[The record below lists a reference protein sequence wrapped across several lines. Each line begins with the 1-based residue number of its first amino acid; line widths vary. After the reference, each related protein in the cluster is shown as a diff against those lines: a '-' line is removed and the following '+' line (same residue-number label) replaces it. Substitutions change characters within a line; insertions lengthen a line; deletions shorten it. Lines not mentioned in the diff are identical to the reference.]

1 MTLQAIIHTNLGDIN
16 CNLFPDHAPKT
27 VENFTGLSEGT
38 KEWTDPRV
46 SAKSSAPLYKDLV
59 FHRII
64 PSFMIQGGDPLGTG
78 TGGPGYRFE
87 DEAHPELTFDKPY
100 MLAMANAGPGTNGSQ
115 FFVTVA
121 ATTWLNFK
129 HTIFGEVA
137 DQASRDVVDA
147 IAAVETG
154 SQDRPKVDV
163 VMQSI
168 EIVRI

>member
-64 PSFMIQGGDPLGTG
+64 PGFMIQGGDPLGTG

-100 MLAMANAGPGTNGSQ
+100 ILAMANAGPGTNGSQ
-115 FFVTVA
+115 FFVTSNTQSLGKSLIKLA
-121 ATTWLNFK
+121 ATLWMRSLQLKPDPRIAPRLTW
-129 HTIFGEVA
+129 
-137 DQASRDVVDA
+137 
-147 IAAVETG
+147 
-154 SQDRPKVDV
+154 
-163 VMQSI
+163 
-168 EIVRI
+168 

>member
-1 MTLQAIIHTNLGDIN
+1 
-16 CNLFPDHAPKT
+16 
-27 VENFTGLSEGT
+27 
-38 KEWTDPRV
+38 
-46 SAKSSAPLYKDLV
+46 
-59 FHRII
+59 
-64 PSFMIQGGDPLGTG
+64 
-78 TGGPGYRFE
+78 
-87 DEAHPELTFDKPY
+87 
-100 MLAMANAGPGTNGSQ
+100 MLDMANASTRTNGSK

-137 DQASRDVVDA
+137 DQAGRDVVDA

-168 EIVRI
+168 EIVRS